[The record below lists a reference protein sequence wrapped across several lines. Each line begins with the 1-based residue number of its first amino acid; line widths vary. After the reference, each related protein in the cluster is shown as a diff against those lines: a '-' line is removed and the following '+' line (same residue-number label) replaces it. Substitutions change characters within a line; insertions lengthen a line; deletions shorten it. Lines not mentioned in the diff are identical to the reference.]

1 LSGGNWKFE
10 NVNYI
15 KFTQPQSKLTMA
27 NPSGIGGFRPGQ
39 SGNPGGKRKGLALL
53 QFEAQKHMRA
63 MLNVLIK
70 NAKKG
75 STAAAIAV
83 LDRGFGKPAQNI
95 DMKLLLDKRL
105 SDLSNAELLALEERL
120 AAMDAEDGPH

>member
-1 LSGGNWKFE
+1 
-10 NVNYI
+10 
-15 KFTQPQSKLTMA
+15 MA
-27 NPSGIGGFRPGQ
+27 NPSGIGGFKPGR
-39 SGNPGGKRKGLALL
+39 SGNPGGRRKGLALL
-53 QFEAQKHMRA
+53 QFEARKHMRA
-63 MLNVLIK
+63 MLSVLVK

-105 SDLSNAELLALEERL
+105 TELSGEELAALEERL
-120 AAMDAEDGPH
+120 AAMDAEEFGGGNGPD